1 MRHRNALDAIQSRL
15 TAQQRSQQ
23 VKRDDHTDVCLH
35 APTCNTVSRT
45 HYEAVLRPPIYELT
59 DLYYNNTGDAVVL
72 TAGEDSLSRSAAER
86 RNALLAEAESFST
99 TNHLD
104 WSALEEN
111 NTITN
116 VGEAISNMGTC
127 FMLVLSIFP
136 AHLSL

>member
-23 VKRDDHTDVCLH
+23 VRRGDHTNVRLQ
-35 APTCNTVSRT
+35 APTPNTVSRT
-45 HYEAVLRPPIYELT
+45 HDAALQPPIYELT
-59 DLYYNNTGDAVVL
+59 DLYYDNTGDAVVL

-104 WSALEEN
+104 WSALEEHS
-111 NTITN
+111 TITN
-116 VGEAISNMGTC
+116 VGEAISNMGMC
-127 FMLVLSIFP
+127 FTLVLSIFP